1 MFGGDGFITIISQT
15 FYTEMTHENQNE
27 NDLVVC
33 CIYNF
38 QHHKLCNTKP
48 IIQDATTPGSGDQC
62 AICRIE
68 F

>member
-48 IIQDATTPGSGDQC
+48 IIQDATTPG
-62 AICRIE
+62 
-68 F
+68 